1 MYAVVD
7 IETTGNFTGRHKIT
21 EIAIYIFD
29 GKEIVDEYQTLVNPE
44 SSIPPYIS
52 SMTGITNTVLFSTVA
67 AIGSTTRILPVAMKV
82 T

>member
-29 GKEIVDEYQTLVNPE
+29 GEKIIDEYQTLINP
-44 SSIPPYIS
+44 
-52 SMTGITNTVLFSTVA
+52 
-67 AIGSTTRILPVAMKV
+67 ILTKTA
-82 T
+82 